1 MVDKTQ
7 LTGQVANSSKAHSGS
22 ANSASTNND
31 EIDLSRLFATL
42 FDYKWWIMGCTAA
55 AAILG
60 LAYGTLSTPI
70 YQADALVQIES
81 KSSGFPGLGELG
93 DMFEQ
98 GSTAA
103 TEIEILRSRMVLGTV
118 VEQQRLDISVQPN
131 YFPIIGEWI
140 ARRYRGSE
148 PNSANLFTA
157 NAWGGERLQFG
168 ELRLPQS
175 LIGQELTLVA
185 GDRIGTETGS
195 AAAFSLWLENELV
208 LEGVSGANI
217 DTETPFGR
225 VIMRVSELHA
235 RPDTEFFVSQT
246 TKLRAIDSLRR
257 SLSVSERGRQTG
269 ILDLR
274 ITGSNRQQ
282 IQGALNAV
290 ANEYL
295 LQNIRRNAA
304 EIERSQEF
312 IEAQLPRIQ
321 QELQAAENEL
331 NAYRLQN
338 ESVDIQFDTQ
348 RVLQQMVEIDQRL
361 NELSIREIEL
371 SRLYTTNH
379 PNYRALNQQ
388 REQLQTERELL
399 RGEIGELPE
408 AQQQILRLTRDVEVS
423 QQVYLQLLNR
433 NQEMNILRAGTV
445 GNVRII
451 DDSSVSPGAV
461 APRKA
466 LILALSI
473 ILGGMV
479 GVGIAFFLGFVRRG
493 IETPKELEDVG
504 ISVYASVPLSEQ
516 QLKVEEKMKM
526 AIKRGRGKWHQAKH
540 AQKQKFNTLLLAR
553 DNPEDNAVEAL
564 RSLRTSLHFAMLEA
578 TNKVVMI
585 SGPSPEVGKTF
596 VTSNLAVVLAQAGM
610 KVLLI
615 DADLRRGYMH
625 TTFNLPNEQGLSNIL
640 AGRCERSK
648 AIAQT
653 GIEGLD
659 FLCRGTVPP
668 NPSELLM
675 QKSFGELLDWAN
687 DNYDMILIDTP
698 PILAVTDPAIVGRY
712 AGTNLIVA
720 RFMKNQ
726 VKEVEF
732 TIERF
737 DKAGIEIKGVILNG
751 IEKTARSSYGYG
763 SYGYYSYGYE
773 SSNN

>member
-1 MVDKTQ
+1 MMNQATN
-7 LTGQVANSSKAHSGS
+7 A
-22 ANSASTNND
+22 NND

-42 FDYKWWIMGCTAA
+42 MDFKWWVVGCTAA

-60 LAYGTLSTPI
+60 LAYGTLATPT
-70 YQADALVQIES
+70 YQADALVQIEA
-81 KSSGFPGLGELG
+81 KNSGFPGLGELG
-93 DMFEQ
+93 EMFEQ
-98 GSTAA
+98 GSTAP

-118 VEQQRLDISVQPN
+118 VEQLRLDISVQPN
-131 YFPIIGEWI
+131 YFPIVGEWV

-148 PNSANLFTA
+148 PNDASIFTA
-157 NAWGGERLQFG
+157 NAWGGERLQFA
-168 ELRLPQS
+168 EMRLPQS
-175 LIGQELTLVA
+175 LLGQQLTFVV
-185 GDRIGTETGS
+185 GDTTSHG
-195 AAAFSLWLENELV
+195 AKFSVWLENELV
-208 LEGVSGANI
+208 LEGESGANI
-217 DTETPFGR
+217 DTETAFGR
-225 VIMRVSELHA
+225 VVMRVSDLHA
-235 RPDTEFFVSQT
+235 RPDTEFFVAQRTQLS
-246 TKLRAIDSLRR
+246 AINSLRNA
-257 SLSVSERGRQTG
+257 LTVSERGRQTG

-274 ITGSNRQQ
+274 MVGTSRQE
-282 IQGALNAV
+282 IQRALSAV

-295 LQNIRRNAA
+295 LQNVRRNAA

-331 NAYRLQN
+331 NAYRLAN

-379 PNYRALNQQ
+379 PNYRALTEQ
-388 REQLQTERELL
+388 REQLQEEREAL

-451 DDSSVSPGAV
+451 DDASVAPNAV
-461 APRKA
+461 APRKL
-466 LILALSI
+466 LILALAV
-473 ILGGMV
+473 ILGGMLGV
-479 GVGIAFFLGFVRRG
+479 GVAFVLGFVRRG

-516 QLKVEEKMKM
+516 QLKIEEKMKL
-526 AIKRGRGKWHQAKH
+526 AIKRSRGKAFKQ
-540 AQKQKFNTLLLAR
+540 AQKQKYNTLLLAR
-553 DNPEDNAVEAL
+553 DNPEDNAIEAL

-578 TNKVVMI
+578 KNKTVMI

-625 TTFNLPNEQGLSNIL
+625 TTFNLPNEQGLSDLL
-640 AGRCERSK
+640 AGRSK
-648 AIAQT
+648 REQVIAAS
-653 GIEGLD
+653 GIEHLD

-675 QKSFGELLDWAN
+675 HKRFSELLDWAN
-687 DNYDMILIDTP
+687 EHYDMVLIDTP

-737 DKAGIEIKGVILNG
+737 EKAGIEIKGVILNG

-773 SSNN
+773 STKS